1 MTKISDRVRMMIE
14 NEKVTPNKF
23 SQNLGYER
31 SQTIHDILNSKSNPS
46 YDFFYRFAKS
56 EYSEF
61 YDLHWLITGEGEMP
75 KPKVQDQLVS
85 PSSQYS
91 QSVENQCKDN
101 ENNPMMAEASENI
114 KSLIGILNR
123 TLIEKDKQIDRL
135 LSIIEQGKV

>member
-1 MTKISDRVRMMIE
+1 MTKISDRVRLMIE
-14 NEKVTPNKF
+14 NEKVTINKF

-61 YDLHWLITGEGEMP
+61 YNLYWLITGEGDML
-75 KPKVQDQLVS
+75 KRKVQDQLVLL
-85 PSSQYS
+85 SSQDS
-91 QSVENQCKDN
+91 QSVENQCKDK
-101 ENNPMMAEASENI
+101 ENNPMMAEASEKI

-135 LSIIEQGKV
+135 LSIIEQKKM

>member
-1 MTKISDRVRMMIE
+1 MTKISDRVRIIIQ

-61 YDLHWLITGEGEMP
+61 YDLNWLITGEGEML
-75 KPKVQDQLVS
+75 KRKVQDQLVS
-85 PSSQYS
+85 PSSQCL
-91 QSVENQCKDN
+91 QSTENQCKDN